1 MRSKIKPL
9 KPMNPPVLTGGRK
22 GSQEHDEQ
30 VTFFEFVKLN
40 RVHSRNIELREA
52 LELCYSV
59 PNGANLPK
67 KKYLKFNP
75 KTGKQEWKT
84 WSPEAKW
91 LIAEGMTE
99 GILDINLDVPI
110 SGVVDY
116 PSKIQIPMFEF
127 GIHWI
132 TKNDYFYCVCA
143 LRIEMKVKYAN
154 GKKNYLSPE
163 QKRKKEL
170 LEKAGYKVEV
180 CYSAKEAIKAVVD
193 YLPFPESDYQG
204 LKEYLR

>member
-9 KPMNPPVLTGGRK
+9 KPMNPPVRAGGRK

-40 RVHSRNIELREA
+40 LVHSRNIELREA

-99 GILDINLDVPI
+99 GILDINLDWPVTGFVKAEESENYSTGLY
-110 SGVVDY
+110 SGGGEFY
-116 PSKIQIPMFEF
+116 YCIP
-127 GIHWI
+127 G
-132 TKNDYFYCVCA
+132 

-170 LEKAGYKVEV
+170 FEKAGYKVEV
-180 CYSAKEAIKAVVD
+180 CYSAQEAIKTVVD